1 MDKQVSQMPEK
12 FIIPSTLVVLPGK
25 EEVVHPPK
33 CLLADDVCTIGRSP
47 QCNIV
52 VNSNA
57 VSRLHAKIERD
68 GLRYLLIDT
77 HSANGTFV
85 NGRRLREPYVLKDE
99 DQIGL
104 SKPAPL
110 FLFIDA
116 DPTEFIS
123 GQLRYDE
130 RSMTFSIDKKPLD
143 LTPAQ
148 FRLLFYLYQHAGDV
162 CTRESC
168 AEALWGR
175 DYDPGLD
182 AEALDR
188 AISNLRGKLRE
199 VKPEAEMLKTA
210 RGLGYVLDP

>member
-1 MDKQVSQMPEK
+1 MAKTNSTSGR
-12 FIIPSTLVVLPGK
+12 FLTPSMLHAFPGK
-25 EEVVHPPK
+25 EEIVTPAKFH
-33 CLLADDVCTIGRSP
+33 LMNDVATIGRSE
-47 QCNIV
+47 QCDIV
-52 VNSNA
+52 VDLKS

-68 GLRYLLIDT
+68 GPRYLLYDT
-77 HSANGTFV
+77 HSANGTFI
-85 NGRRLREPYVLKDE
+85 NGRRLREPHVLQDE
-99 DQIGL
+99 DKIGL

-110 FLFIDA
+110 LLFVDA
-116 DPTEFIS
+116 DPTDYIS

-130 RSMTFSIDKKPLD
+130 RSMTFYLNLKALD

-148 FRLLFYLYQHAGDV
+148 FRLLYHLYQHAGDV

-188 AISNLRGKLRE
+188 AISNLRSKLRE
-199 VKPEAEMLKTA
+199 VQPESEMLKTA
-210 RGLGYVLDP
+210 RGLGYVLDT